1 MHILHEEW
9 PITSY
14 YLPLLLLSATTNM
27 EYYKW
32 LVTGEIR
39 YGVYHTEYVSL

>member
-1 MHILHEEW
+1 MRNGPSQAI
-9 PITSY
+9 IS
-14 YLPLLLLSATTNM
+14 LLLSPTTKM

-39 YGVYHTEYVSL
+39 HGVYHTEYVSL